1 MHIRLVIATA
11 GRVLKQLLHDPRT
24 IALMFV
30 VPCVLLW
37 LLSWIYSST
46 PWVFNIIGPSLLGI
60 FPFVIMF
67 LITSITTLRERT
79 SGTLERLLTMPI
91 SKLDFLLGYALVF
104 GFFALLQSL
113 IASLLAVHVLGLV
126 VAGPEWFLVLIA
138 VSNAVLGTTLG
149 LFISA
154 FATTEFQ
161 AVQFMPAFIFPQF
174 LLCGLLV
181 PLAQMPR
188 ALHDVANCL
197 PLTYAVN
204 AMQRVSVELSIS
216 STTWHDVL
224 VVAVFAVAAVML
236 GAATLRRQTK

>member
-1 MHIRLVIATA
+1 MHPKMTIATA
-11 GRVLKQLLHDPRT
+11 GRVLRQLLHDPRT

-30 VPCVLLW
+30 VPCVLLG
-37 LLSWIYSST
+37 LLAWMYSGT
-46 PWVFNIIGPSLLGI
+46 PQLFDKIGASLLGI

-91 SKLDFLLGYALVF
+91 AKLDILLGYALVF
-104 GFFALLQSL
+104 GFIATLQSL
-113 IASLLAVHVLGLV
+113 AVSLLAVHVYGLH
-126 VAGPEWFLVLIA
+126 VAGPEWFLVLVA
-138 VSNAVLGTTLG
+138 VVDALLGTTLG
-149 LFISA
+149 LFVSA

-161 AVQFMPAFIFPQF
+161 AVQFLPALIFPQF

-181 PLAQMPR
+181 PAAQLPR

-197 PLTYAVN
+197 PLTYAVS
-204 AMQRVSVELSIS
+204 AMQDVSANMHVLTSAY
-216 STTWHDVL
+216 HDVL
-224 VVAVFAVAAVML
+224 IVLAFALAAILL

>member
-1 MHIRLVIATA
+1 MHLRLVIATA

-161 AVQFMPAFIFPQF
+161 AVQFMPALIFPQF

-224 VVAVFAVAAVML
+224 VVAAFAVAAVML

>member
-1 MHIRLVIATA
+1 MHVRLVLATA
-11 GRVLKQLLHDPRT
+11 SRVLRQLLHDPRT
-24 IALMFV
+24 IAMMFV

-37 LLSWIYSST
+37 LLSWIYSSS
-46 PWVFNIIGPSLLGI
+46 PVVFNIIGPSLLGI

-91 SKLDFLLGYALVF
+91 GKLDFLLGYALVF

-113 IASLLAVHVLGLV
+113 IASVLAVRVLGLV

-138 VSNAVLGTTLG
+138 VVDAVLGATLG
-149 LFISA
+149 LFVSA
-154 FATTEFQ
+154 YATTEFQ

-174 LLCGLLV
+174 LLCGLLM
-181 PLAQMPR
+181 PISEMPR
-188 ALHDVANCL
+188 VLHDIANVL
-197 PLTYAVN
+197 PLTYAVK
-204 AMQRVSVELSIS
+204 AMQRVSVESNV
-216 STTWHDVL
+216 STAAWHDVL
-224 VVAVFAVAAVML
+224 VVVAFAIAAIVL